1 MSNPER
7 PAMGILL
14 ARLTELRA
22 GAPTPPRE
30 LYRCRECRDD
40 GLVPTE
46 GLNTYHPCGSCN
58 VAAWDR
64 WRQGLYASSDR
75 RITVS
80 AAREPEDQSVRDRRR
95 FGGRREEFAE

>member
-1 MSNPER
+1 MSRPE
-7 PAMGILL
+7 PLAVGILL

-22 GAPTPPRE
+22 GSPTPPRV

-46 GLNTYHPCGSCN
+46 DANTCKPCGSCN
-58 VAAWDR
+58 VAAYDR
-64 WRQGLYASSDR
+64 WRQGSYAASDR
-75 RITVS
+75 RVTID

-95 FGGRREEFAE
+95 FGGRREDVDA